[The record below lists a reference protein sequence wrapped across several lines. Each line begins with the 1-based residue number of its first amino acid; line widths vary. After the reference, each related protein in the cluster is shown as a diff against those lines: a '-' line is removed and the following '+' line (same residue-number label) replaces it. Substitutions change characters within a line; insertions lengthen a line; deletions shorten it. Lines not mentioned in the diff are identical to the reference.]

1 MLTVAND
8 TKPTLA
14 APAVAVAGVTLGYGE
29 TPVLEQTD
37 LTVET
42 STVAAVLGPSGSGK
56 TTLLRAV
63 AGFIRP
69 TSGSITLSGVLVS
82 GGGTYLPPEKR
93 NVGLVP
99 QEGALFPHLN
109 VAGNVGFGLPR
120 RTKAQRVMADE
131 RIDEL
136 LELVSLPGTQKLSPH
151 QLSGGMQ
158 QRVALARALA
168 RRPRTV
174 LLDEP
179 FSALDSQLRSE
190 LRLQVRELLVK
201 LGAAV
206 ILVTHDEDEAVAMAD
221 DVYTV
226 TPDSPARLVRRTTD
240 GPVAE

>member
-1 MLTVAND
+1 MMTVAND
-8 TKPTLA
+8 TKSTLA

-120 RTKAQRVMADE
+120 RTKAQRVLADE

-168 RRPRTV
+168 RRPQTV

-201 LGAAV
+201 LGARSAY
-206 ILVTHDEDEAVAMAD
+206 H
-221 DVYTV
+221 
-226 TPDSPARLVRRTTD
+226 R
-240 GPVAE
+240 

>member
-1 MLTVAND
+1 MAVESD
-8 TKPTLA
+8 TASTLA
-14 APAVAVAGVTLGYGE
+14 SPAVAVVGVTLGYGL
-29 TPVLEQTD
+29 TPVLAQTD
-37 LTVET
+37 LTVENAR
-42 STVAAVLGPSGSGK
+42 VAAVLGPSGSGK

-69 TSGSITLSGVLVS
+69 SAGSITLSGTVVS
-82 GGGTYLPPEKR
+82 GDSTYLPPEKR

-120 RTKAQRVMADE
+120 RSRAQRLLADE
-131 RIDEL
+131 RIEEL
-136 LELVSLPGTQKLSPH
+136 LDLVSLPGTQKLSPH

-168 RRPRTV
+168 RRPQTV

-190 LRLQVRELLVK
+190 LRLQVRELLVN
-201 LGAAV
+201 LGAGV

-221 DVYTV
+221 DIYTV
-226 TPDSPARLVRRTTD
+226 TPHWPAKLVRREAD
-240 GPVAE
+240 DPAAQ

>member
-1 MLTVAND
+1 MMTVAND
-8 TKPTLA
+8 TKSTLA

-226 TPDSPARLVRRTTD
+226 TPDSPARLVRRTDD